1 MLSAPAF
8 TISHPRSK
16 EAGIFKDVRFVM
28 RALSSDESIGFYAQD
43 SSSLDDF
50 GYITQSFVRCC
61 LEWTGI
67 LENGT
72 PLPCTEANKL
82 KLARHPLFY
91 KLVTYLLNETETL
104 HRQQETERAENL
116 DTFLKLETGQAFYTG
131 DDRSFGIDSSMPFRK
146 DWCCHTPDNVWELHG
161 DEPPCH
167 ICPKKDATLTPLNV
181 FAYQRWLQLD
191 YSGRSRGMQEEPLRE
206 EAITMNLER
215 YQANHPTIYETVLK
229 IETTIFGHR
238 LKKRE
243 ESRKREERKSKAKAN
258 MGKR

>member
-1 MLSAPAF
+1 MRSLSA
-8 TISHPRSK
+8 
-16 EAGIFKDVRFVM
+16 
-28 RALSSDESIGFYAQD
+28 DESIGFYAQD

-61 LEWTGI
+61 LDWTGI
-67 LENGT
+67 VENGT

-82 KLARHPLFY
+82 RLAKHPHLY
-91 KLVTYLLNETETL
+91 KLIAYLLSRVEQK
-104 HRQQETERAENL
+104 HKDQEEDRIENL
-116 DTFLKLETGQAFYTG
+116 DLFLKLETGEAKYLG
-131 DDRSFGIDSSMPFRK
+131 NDRNYGIDDSMSFRK
-146 DWCCHTPDNVWELHG
+146 DWCCQTPDNVWELYG

-167 ICPKKDATLTPLNV
+167 LCPKKDAHLSPLNV

-215 YQANHPTIYETVLK
+215 YNANLPMIYETVLK

-243 ESRKREERKSKAKAN
+243 SARKKDEQKSRAKEKFRKP
-258 MGKR
+258 